1 MENVNWKQV
10 SWAAVVIVLVL
21 SAAFLGV
28 KYPLPP
34 QPQEL
39 TPAVATPAEGARAL
53 GTYVESLIVDKK
65 FTSNG
70 TTTLNGAVTM
80 ASAAMSGIGDL
91 TAATGLSGGWDLGV
105 ASAAAATAG
114 QTVDITGQAGGT
126 AATDGAGK
134 AGGNVTITA
143 GAGSAKNGSGTP
155 DGNGGDLV
163 LSGGARGGATG
174 GATIGAVLIGSP
186 TLATTKAANMLG
198 VAGAFEVD
206 GASQFDGAVSQTS
219 TVAQTLIN
227 VAGAGANPW
236 DYTGT
241 LAAMVDGDDFTL
253 LDVNITNGNHTGTT
267 STVQAL
273 DIAGIT
279 ADAEATETAIKV
291 GAGWDYGLD
300 LDGNAVIIGA
310 DAGVTLDET
319 SDDVLALTFGAGAGK
334 LSIVTGNL
342 AIGAGT
348 PGVALNGQDAY
359 VTGTFEVDGAS
370 QFDGAVSQTSTVS
383 QTLINVA
390 GASANPWDYTG
401 TLAAMT
407 DGDDFTLF
415 DVNVTNGN
423 HTGTTSTVQALDI
436 AGITADA
443 EATETAIKV
452 GAGWDFGL
460 DLDGN
465 SVILGA
471 DAGVTLDET
480 SDDVLALTFG
490 AGTGKMSIVT
500 GNLAVGAGSPGVAL
514 NGEDAYVT
522 GTFEVDGASQF
533 DGAVQFNGSVTG
545 GAVTNDLNGG
555 AFILDPTGSTI
566 LRAQVD
572 DTVTM
577 TSASATGTWGV
588 KTGNLTVGAGTPG
601 LALNG
606 QDAYVSDHLEVD
618 GVAQFDGAVTTNST
632 LAADGGLSVDTSN
645 FTVSGS
651 TGAVATLSSVSVGTW
666 VKLGAATPISVTGG
680 STITPAGT
688 YQPLTSAGPVTCN
701 TTTCIANGTT
711 AGDLLILRNANTTD
725 GITIDGAGGNVECK
739 SDVALAGGDTL
750 TLIWN
755 GSDWNCLATYDNS

>member
-1 MENVNWKQV
+1 
-10 SWAAVVIVLVL
+10 
-21 SAAFLGV
+21 
-28 KYPLPP
+28 
-34 QPQEL
+34 
-39 TPAVATPAEGARAL
+39 L

-206 GASQFDGAVSQTS
+206 GASQFDGAV
-219 TVAQTLIN
+219 
-227 VAGAGANPW
+227 
-236 DYTGT
+236 
-241 LAAMVDGDDFTL
+241 
-253 LDVNITNGNHTGTT
+253 
-267 STVQAL
+267 
-273 DIAGIT
+273 
-279 ADAEATETAIKV
+279 
-291 GAGWDYGLD
+291 
-300 LDGNAVIIGA
+300 
-310 DAGVTLDET
+310 
-319 SDDVLALTFGAGAGK
+319 
-334 LSIVTGNL
+334 
-342 AIGAGT
+342 
-348 PGVALNGQDAY
+348 
-359 VTGTFEVDGAS
+359 
-370 QFDGAVSQTSTVS
+370 
-383 QTLINVA
+383 
-390 GASANPWDYTG
+390 
-401 TLAAMT
+401 
-407 DGDDFTLF
+407 
-415 DVNVTNGN
+415 
-423 HTGTTSTVQALDI
+423 
-436 AGITADA
+436 
-443 EATETAIKV
+443 
-452 GAGWDFGL
+452 
-460 DLDGN
+460 
-465 SVILGA
+465 
-471 DAGVTLDET
+471 
-480 SDDVLALTFG
+480 
-490 AGTGKMSIVT
+490 
-500 GNLAVGAGSPGVAL
+500 
-514 NGEDAYVT
+514 
-522 GTFEVDGASQF
+522 
-533 DGAVQFNGSVTG
+533 QFNGSVTG

-666 VKLGAATPISVTGG
+666 VKLGAAAPISVTGG
-680 STITPAGT
+680 ATIAPTGT
-688 YQPLTSAGPVTCN
+688 YQPLTSASGVTCN

-711 AGDLLILRNANTTD
+711 AGDLLILSNANVSDT
-725 GITIDGAGGNVECK
+725 ITIDGAGGNVECK
-739 SDVALAGGDTL
+739 SDIILGTGDTL
-750 TLIWN
+750 MLIWN
-755 GSDWNCLATYDNS
+755 GSDWNCLGTHDNS